1 MAFEA
6 TSFQMTLVAAAD
18 LSAKQY
24 YAVKIDSNGQAAL
37 AAAGEPAVG
46 ILQNK
51 PIAGQ
56 SATVWA
62 FGPRSKAVAGGTIA
76 AGALVASDANGKFVT
91 ATTGKTNTSDAG
103 AAADPLI
110 GSNVLGVAVTSAV
123 SGDIFTVVLCGLGAV
138 PTTNA

>member
-1 MAFEA
+1 MAYEA

-24 YAVKIDSNGQAAL
+24 FAVKIDSNGQAAL
-37 AAAGEPAVG
+37 AGAGEPAVG

-51 PIAGQ
+51 PTAGQ
-56 SATVWA
+56 SATVWT
-62 FGPRSKAVAGGTIA
+62 FGPRSKALAGGTIA
-76 AGALVASDANGKFVT
+76 AGALVAADSSGKFVT

-110 GSNVLGVAVTSAV
+110 ASNVLGIACTSAV